1 MKSNIKK
8 LDMTGISEKM
18 VGFFSDQ
25 RVEETARQTQ
35 FVRRKSA
42 ITGLNFLKAVVL
54 GFLEKPGSSLNELAQ
69 SFLDLGIEVS
79 AQGIDERI
87 NAFSVAFLRKLF
99 SQALELFKNQCP
111 LPVSVLQQFSAI
123 NIVDSSTKS
132 LPENMADEYPGCG
145 RTGAQAALKI
155 QLVFDFL
162 HGNLKQVELET
173 GLDSDQGYREYLKV
187 VAGGSLTIVDLG
199 YFCLDAFWAMA
210 EKSAYFLS
218 RYFYPTGLLDEF
230 GKRIDLARLLRKQTG
245 TYNEV
250 QVKLG
255 CRSHHQIPCRLII
268 LRNPKQVTE
277 KRRRRAKE
285 HAKKRG
291 TTLSQTYLFLLG
303 WTLFVTNAP
312 ETMMSLKH
320 VYDFYRMRWQIE
332 LIFKLWKSYCGLN
345 SILAWRKERVL
356 TELYAKMIAIVI
368 VHFLLAPLR
377 IPDEVWAER
386 EVSNV
391 RFQQILAR
399 FARSF
404 KQCLANLMALAKTL
418 DEFVLHVQ
426 RFALKQK
433 RREQPNAYSLLAQL
447 VLPLA

>member
-8 LDMTGISEKM
+8 LATTEISEKM
-18 VGFFSDQ
+18 VGFFSDT
-25 RVEETARQTQ
+25 VEETARQTQ
-35 FVRRKSA
+35 FVRRKSE
-42 ITGLNFLKAVVL
+42 ITGLSFLKAMVL

-69 SFLDLGIEVS
+69 SFLDVGVEVTP
-79 AQGIDERI
+79 QGVDERI
-87 NAFSVAFLRKLF
+87 HMFSVKFLKAIF
-99 SQALELFKNQCP
+99 CQALELFKNKCP
-111 LPVSVLQQFSAI
+111 LPLSVLQQFSAI
-123 NIVDSSTKS
+123 NLVDSSTKS

-145 RTGAQAALKI
+145 RVGAQAALKI

-162 HGNLKQVELET
+162 HGNLKQVEMES
-173 GLDSDQGYREYLKV
+173 GIDSDQGYREYLQV
-187 VAGGSLTIVDLG
+187 VEGGSLTIVDLG
-199 YFCLDAFWAMA
+199 YFCLDAFWAIA

-218 RYFYPTGLLDEF
+218 RYFYPTGLLDEL
-230 GKRIDLARLLRKQTG
+230 GKRIDLARLLRQQTG
-245 TYNEV
+245 ACNEV

-255 CRSHHQIPCRLII
+255 CRAQHQLPCRLII
-268 LRNPKQVTE
+268 LRNPKPVTE

-312 ETMMSLKH
+312 EGMLRLKH

-332 LIFKLWKSYCGLN
+332 LIFKLWKSYCGRN
-345 SILAWRKERVL
+345 HILAWRKERVL
-356 TELYAKMIAIVI
+356 TELYAKMIGIII

-377 IPDEVWAER
+377 IPDEIWSDR

-391 RFQQILAR
+391 RFQQVLAR

-404 KQCLANLMALAKTL
+404 KQALADLIALAKTL
-418 DEFVLHVQ
+418 DDFLRHVE
-426 RFALKQK
+426 RFSLKQK
-433 RREQPNAYSLLAQL
+433 RRQQPNAYAQL
-447 VLPLA
+447 AHLALPLP

>member
-8 LDMTGISEKM
+8 LDTTGISKKM
-18 VGFFSDQ
+18 VHFFSDQ
-25 RVEETARQTQ
+25 CVEETARQTR

-42 ITGLNFLKAVVL
+42 ITGLNFLKAMVL
-54 GFLEKPGSSLNELAQ
+54 GFLENPGSSLNELAQ
-69 SFLDLGIEVS
+69 SFLDVGVEVTP
-79 AQGIDERI
+79 QGVDDRI
-87 NAFSVAFLRKLF
+87 NAFSVVFLRTIF
-99 SQALELFKNQCP
+99 SQALALFKNKCP
-111 LPVSVLQQFSAI
+111 LPLSVLQQFSAI
-123 NIVDSSTKS
+123 NMVDSSTIS
-132 LPENMADEYPGCG
+132 LPENMAEEYPGCG
-145 RTGAQAALKI
+145 RIGAKAALKI

-173 GLDSDQGYREYLKV
+173 GRDSDQGYREYLKV
-187 VAGGSLTIVDLG
+187 VEGGSLTIVDLG
-199 YFCLDAFWAMA
+199 YFCLDAFWAIA

-218 RYFYPTGLLDEF
+218 RYFYPTGLLDEL

-245 TYNEV
+245 ECNEV

-255 CRSHHQIPCRLII
+255 CRAQHQLPCRLII

-277 KRRRRAKE
+277 KRRRRAKD
-285 HAKKRG
+285 HAEKRG
-291 TTLSQTYLFLLG
+291 TRLSQTYLFLLG

-312 ETMMSLKH
+312 ESMIRLKH

-345 SILAWRKERVL
+345 SILGWRKERVL
-356 TELYAKMIAIVI
+356 TELYAKMIAIII

-377 IPDEVWAER
+377 IPDEIWSDR

-391 RFQQILAR
+391 RFQQVLAR

-404 KQCLANLMALAKTL
+404 KQALSDLIALAKTL
-418 DEFVLHVQ
+418 DDFLRHVE
-426 RFALKQK
+426 RFSLKQK
-433 RREQPNAYSLLAQL
+433 RRQQPNAYSQLALLA
-447 VLPLA
+447 LPLP

>member
-8 LDMTGISEKM
+8 VDTIGISEKM
-18 VGFFSDQ
+18 VHFFSDQ
-25 RVEETARQTQ
+25 GVEETARQTQ

-42 ITGLNFLKAVVL
+42 ITGVRFLKAMVL
-54 GFLEKPGSSLNELAQ
+54 GFLEKSGSSLNELAQ
-69 SFLDLGIEVS
+69 SFLDVGVEVTP
-79 AQGIDERI
+79 QGVDDRI
-87 NAFSVAFLRKLF
+87 NGFSVVFLRTIF
-99 SQALELFKNQCP
+99 SQALERFKNKCP
-111 LPVSVLQQFSAI
+111 VPLSVLQQFSAI

-132 LPENMADEYPGCG
+132 LPENMAEEYPGCG
-145 RTGAQAALKI
+145 RKGAKAALKI
-155 QLVFDFL
+155 QLVFDLL
-162 HGNLKQVELET
+162 HGNLKQVAIET
-173 GLDSDQGYREYLKV
+173 GIDSDQGYRDYLKV
-187 VAGGSLTIVDLG
+187 VEGGSLTLVDLG
-199 YFCLDAFWAMA
+199 YFCLDAFRAIA

-218 RYFYPTGLLDEF
+218 RYFYPTGLLDES
-230 GKRIDLARLLRKQTG
+230 GKRIDLVRLLRTQMG
-245 TYNEV
+245 ERNEV

-255 CRSHHQIPCRLII
+255 CRPQHQLPCRLII

-291 TTLSQTYLFLLG
+291 TSLSQTYLFLLG

-312 ETMMSLKH
+312 EPMIRLNH

-345 SILAWRKERVL
+345 QILTWRKERVL
-356 TELYAKMIAIVI
+356 TELYAKLIGIVI

-377 IPDEVWAER
+377 IPDEVWSER

-391 RFQQILAR
+391 RFHQILAR

-404 KQCLANLMALAKTL
+404 KQGLANRIALAKTL
-418 DEFVLHVQ
+418 DEFVLHVE
-426 RFALKQK
+426 RFSLKQK
-433 RREQPNAYSLLAQL
+433 RRQQPNAYSQLAH
-447 VLPLA
+447 LALS